1 MLEKGRERKK
11 KEERKKVARTFYP
24 HRDKEFIFSEDVH
37 MHRVSC

>member
-11 KEERKKVARTFYP
+11 KEERNVARTFYP

-37 MHRVSC
+37 MHRVFC